1 MIAAAVTLLF
11 SSIKL
16 MFEDARQ
23 LQDAVEQ
30 SAAGVRLDSSKI
42 EAGGLEKLASA
53 NLARIP
59 HSPEGTIAPLPA

>member
-1 MIAAAVTLLF
+1 
-11 SSIKL
+11 

-30 SAAGVRLDSSKI
+30 SAAGVRLDLSKI
-42 EAGGLEKLASA
+42 EAGGLEKLAST